1 MLALGKTSQ
10 HHELEVEHAQRED
23 ARVAA
28 ARARRA
34 DRLERFMNPSQRM
47 YGQDF
52 AALDRQVE
60 EKRLAAERLAEEE
73 AKETARRMALVA
85 AAEAQ
90 QAKIA
95 ADRKEAAAATLRA
108 QQQQARDA
116 ALRTTADLT
125 DKDGASSAVQEEEG
139 GCRSHP
145 SPSRSPSSLPRSVPA
160 LWAQPRHSGARPT
173 RALLCA
179 GEAAAAPAPAGGPGT
194 MIYHPR
200 VLSSPLLPRPAAAQ
214 IFSGEDPLARERAR
228 LQASQMA
235 AWTAAAA
242 DDKARRRDEEAA
254 RDR

>member
-1 MLALGKTSQ
+1 MLALGKASQ
-10 HHELEVEHAQRED
+10 HHELEVEHAQREE

-34 DRLERFMNPSQRM
+34 ERLERFMNPSQRM

-60 EKRLAAERLAEEE
+60 EKRLAAERLAAEE
-73 AKETARRMALVA
+73 AKENARRMALVA

-125 DKDGASSAVQEEEG
+125 DKDGASSAAQEEEG
-139 GCRSHP
+139 CLSHP
-145 SPSRSPSSLPRSVPA
+145 SPPAALPSLQCTGPLGR
-160 LWAQPRHSGARPT
+160 
-173 RALLCA
+173 
-179 GEAAAAPAPAGGPGT
+179 APAQRRTHGSGPRLRRQGGGGGGGSSSRRPGDDDESPPA
-194 MIYHPR
+194 
-200 VLSSPLLPRPAAAQ
+200 LSSPPPPLLRP
-214 IFSGEDPLARERAR
+214 
-228 LQASQMA
+228 
-235 AWTAAAA
+235 
-242 DDKARRRDEEAA
+242 
-254 RDR
+254 